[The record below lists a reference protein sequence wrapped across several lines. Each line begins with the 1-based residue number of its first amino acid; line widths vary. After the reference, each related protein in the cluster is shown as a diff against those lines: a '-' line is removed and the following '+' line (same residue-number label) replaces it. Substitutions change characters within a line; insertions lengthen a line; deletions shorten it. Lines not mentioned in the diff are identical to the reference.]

1 MTAPRIAMPE
11 GKPEFGTVF
20 FVYRAKMHTGS
31 SMHTAGAIT
40 EDQHRA
46 ISLILQG
53 KTAIYDGEQESIVEP
68 ANREPTM
75 TRDCTHGQLARSC
88 NICDLEQEV
97 DSLKA
102 RLAEVESASTQ
113 QKTVH
118 RGQIITLK
126 SYGRVRFDRLDVYF
140 GQTTAKLT
148 GIDHPNT
155 YYPFPAELEREGY
168 TIIDA

>member
-1 MTAPRIAMPE
+1 
-11 GKPEFGTVF
+11 
-20 FVYRAKMHTGS
+20 
-31 SMHTAGAIT
+31 
-40 EDQHRA
+40 
-46 ISLILQG
+46 
-53 KTAIYDGEQESIVEP
+53 
-68 ANREPTM
+68 M

-88 NICDLEQEV
+88 SVCDMEQEIA
-97 DSLKA
+97 SLNAK
-102 RLAEVESASTQ
+102 LAESESARTQ
-113 QKTVH
+113 QKTVR

-148 GIDHPNT
+148 GIDHPGT